1 MASKYIPPQKESN
14 LKRVKPYGFFWL
26 GSKKHK
32 EYHILINVLYKPS
45 IGQRIRMFL
54 AGYNFT
60 KL

>member
-1 MASKYIPPQKESN
+1 MASKYIPPQNVSS
-14 LKRVKPYGFFWL
+14 LKRVKSYGFFWL

-32 EYHILINVLYKPS
+32 EYHITINVYYKPT